1 MENKKQDKIAQAL
14 LNEKAMMIIKEGMK
28 KFEEKNL
35 GVIFRIA
42 PTVQSQENKTMQN
55 LSQLVL
61 LDEKDNK
68 GFSTIIKG
76 TPKEIIDTTLKYI
89 AFKNSELEEKD
100 KILFENEFEIYND
113 ILKETNSNL
122 KEIFN
127 SKKSEELINNLCI
140 NDNFEEISLN
150 YHSRIG
156 GKNTEQ
162 LQGWNLKIKDSDK
175 KVEIFGV
182 EKSHALNNLAYI
194 WANDNKED
202 DLKEKFL
209 EKFGENIK
217 KLEIYEHIKTNDKE
231 GTTDFIAFEMNNTKY
246 VLTLNLNENDKNDF
260 SINLSTRD
268 IDTPLLKIKRT
279 TNKDNKIESSIEV
292 DKANFTEKDWNAISY
307 NKEINS
313 LLPVKMSYNHLIK
326 LPDSFGKEKDDEKD
340 KIDSYIDTYIEDA
353 ENFKRKDC
361 ELIFKYGDEQVYNN
375 LNNNNEKTFF
385 SLKTDKYI
393 FKEDNQNFILEVQKI
408 EDIENNINRK
418 KRVFLKS
425 EKDLTKDIM
434 ELEINEDR
442 KKAKLLNFDNSDNSI
457 NKDIFN
463 RFNVEL
469 ENITNSYLSIEE
481 VKNYE
486 MNKFEKELRTK
497 TNLKLEEE
505 INNNKEDKKIEKDS
519 NDKKLDVEKKE
530 NIIEKITN
538 VITENRNS
546 ENYNSYL
553 FLEDEE
559 KKELEMEFVNRTFH
573 FYNITKEEV
582 ENYEKKK
589 FLNELKVK
597 TENSFKELQ
606 DNGKENISKIETNEK
621 IDDIIN
627 DISKNYKE
635 MNINNKDEII
645 IDYKEK
651 METIFNIFT
660 ENVEGYKMI
669 DIVAFNN
676 DFKDKYNELEQRKG
690 EFESKYQEKQK
701 EKETEKEY

>member
-68 GFSTIIKG
+68 VFSTIIKG

-113 ILKETNSNL
+113 IVKETNSNL

-162 LQGWNLKIKDSDK
+162 LQGWNLKIKDNDK

-217 KLEIYEHIKTNDKE
+217 KLEIYEHIKKNDKE
-231 GTTDFIAFEMNNTKY
+231 GTTDLVAFEMNNTKY
-246 VLTLNLNENDKNDF
+246 ILTLNLNENDKNDF
-260 SINLSTRD
+260 SINLSTKD
-268 IDTPLLKIKRT
+268 IDIPLLKIKRT

-292 DKANFTEKDWNAISY
+292 DKANFTEKDWDAISY

-418 KRVFLKS
+418 K
-425 EKDLTKDIM
+425 
-434 ELEINEDR
+434 
-442 KKAKLLNFDNSDNSI
+442 
-457 NKDIFN
+457 
-463 RFNVEL
+463 
-469 ENITNSYLSIEE
+469 
-481 VKNYE
+481 
-486 MNKFEKELRTK
+486 
-497 TNLKLEEE
+497 
-505 INNNKEDKKIEKDS
+505 
-519 NDKKLDVEKKE
+519 
-530 NIIEKITN
+530 
-538 VITENRNS
+538 
-546 ENYNSYL
+546 
-553 FLEDEE
+553 
-559 KKELEMEFVNRTFH
+559 EF
-573 FYNITKEEV
+573 
-582 ENYEKKK
+582 
-589 FLNELKVK
+589 
-597 TENSFKELQ
+597 S
-606 DNGKENISKIETNEK
+606 
-621 IDDIIN
+621 
-627 DISKNYKE
+627 
-635 MNINNKDEII
+635 
-645 IDYKEK
+645 
-651 METIFNIFT
+651 
-660 ENVEGYKMI
+660 
-669 DIVAFNN
+669 
-676 DFKDKYNELEQRKG
+676 
-690 EFESKYQEKQK
+690 
-701 EKETEKEY
+701 

>member
-1 MENKKQDKIAQAL
+1 
-14 LNEKAMMIIKEGMK
+14 
-28 KFEEKNL
+28 
-35 GVIFRIA
+35 
-42 PTVQSQENKTMQN
+42 
-55 LSQLVL
+55 
-61 LDEKDNK
+61 
-68 GFSTIIKG
+68 
-76 TPKEIIDTTLKYI
+76 
-89 AFKNSELEEKD
+89 
-100 KILFENEFEIYND
+100 
-113 ILKETNSNL
+113 
-122 KEIFN
+122 
-127 SKKSEELINNLCI
+127 
-140 NDNFEEISLN
+140 
-150 YHSRIG
+150 
-156 GKNTEQ
+156 
-162 LQGWNLKIKDSDK
+162 
-175 KVEIFGV
+175 
-182 EKSHALNNLAYI
+182 
-194 WANDNKED
+194 
-202 DLKEKFL
+202 
-209 EKFGENIK
+209 
-217 KLEIYEHIKTNDKE
+217 
-231 GTTDFIAFEMNNTKY
+231 
-246 VLTLNLNENDKNDF
+246 
-260 SINLSTRD
+260 
-268 IDTPLLKIKRT
+268 
-279 TNKDNKIESSIEV
+279 
-292 DKANFTEKDWNAISY
+292 
-307 NKEINS
+307 
-313 LLPVKMSYNHLIK
+313 
-326 LPDSFGKEKDDEKD
+326 
-340 KIDSYIDTYIEDA
+340 
-353 ENFKRKDC
+353 
-361 ELIFKYGDEQVYNN
+361 
-375 LNNNNEKTFF
+375 
-385 SLKTDKYI
+385 
-393 FKEDNQNFILEVQKI
+393 
-408 EDIENNINRK
+408 
-418 KRVFLKS
+418 
-425 EKDLTKDIM
+425 M

-463 RFNVEL
+463 RFYVEL

-669 DIVAFNN
+669 DIVGFNN

>member
-1 MENKKQDKIAQAL
+1 M
-14 LNEKAMMIIKEGMK
+14 
-28 KFEEKNL
+28 
-35 GVIFRIA
+35 
-42 PTVQSQENKTMQN
+42 
-55 LSQLVL
+55 
-61 LDEKDNK
+61 
-68 GFSTIIKG
+68 
-76 TPKEIIDTTLKYI
+76 
-89 AFKNSELEEKD
+89 
-100 KILFENEFEIYND
+100 
-113 ILKETNSNL
+113 
-122 KEIFN
+122 
-127 SKKSEELINNLCI
+127 
-140 NDNFEEISLN
+140 
-150 YHSRIG
+150 
-156 GKNTEQ
+156 
-162 LQGWNLKIKDSDK
+162 
-175 KVEIFGV
+175 
-182 EKSHALNNLAYI
+182 
-194 WANDNKED
+194 
-202 DLKEKFL
+202 
-209 EKFGENIK
+209 
-217 KLEIYEHIKTNDKE
+217 
-231 GTTDFIAFEMNNTKY
+231 
-246 VLTLNLNENDKNDF
+246 
-260 SINLSTRD
+260 
-268 IDTPLLKIKRT
+268 
-279 TNKDNKIESSIEV
+279 
-292 DKANFTEKDWNAISY
+292 
-307 NKEINS
+307 
-313 LLPVKMSYNHLIK
+313 
-326 LPDSFGKEKDDEKD
+326 
-340 KIDSYIDTYIEDA
+340 
-353 ENFKRKDC
+353 
-361 ELIFKYGDEQVYNN
+361 
-375 LNNNNEKTFF
+375 
-385 SLKTDKYI
+385 
-393 FKEDNQNFILEVQKI
+393 
-408 EDIENNINRK
+408 
-418 KRVFLKS
+418 
-425 EKDLTKDIM
+425 
-434 ELEINEDR
+434 
-442 KKAKLLNFDNSDNSI
+442 
-457 NKDIFN
+457 
-463 RFNVEL
+463 
-469 ENITNSYLSIEE
+469 
-481 VKNYE
+481 
-486 MNKFEKELRTK
+486 
-497 TNLKLEEE
+497 KLEEE

>member
-1 MENKKQDKIAQAL
+1 
-14 LNEKAMMIIKEGMK
+14 
-28 KFEEKNL
+28 
-35 GVIFRIA
+35 
-42 PTVQSQENKTMQN
+42 
-55 LSQLVL
+55 
-61 LDEKDNK
+61 
-68 GFSTIIKG
+68 
-76 TPKEIIDTTLKYI
+76 
-89 AFKNSELEEKD
+89 
-100 KILFENEFEIYND
+100 
-113 ILKETNSNL
+113 
-122 KEIFN
+122 
-127 SKKSEELINNLCI
+127 
-140 NDNFEEISLN
+140 
-150 YHSRIG
+150 
-156 GKNTEQ
+156 
-162 LQGWNLKIKDSDK
+162 
-175 KVEIFGV
+175 
-182 EKSHALNNLAYI
+182 
-194 WANDNKED
+194 
-202 DLKEKFL
+202 
-209 EKFGENIK
+209 
-217 KLEIYEHIKTNDKE
+217 
-231 GTTDFIAFEMNNTKY
+231 MNNTKY
-246 VLTLNLNENDKNDF
+246 ILTLNLNESNKNDF
-260 SINLSTRD
+260 SINLSTKD

-292 DKANFTEKDWNAISY
+292 DKTNFTEKDWDAISY

-340 KIDSYIDTYIEDA
+340 KIDSYIDIYIEDA

-425 EKDLTKDIM
+425 EKDLTKNIM

-463 RFNVEL
+463 RLNKEL

-486 MNKFEKELRTK
+486 INKFEKELRTK
-497 TNLKLEEE
+497 TNLKLEKE